1 MDEDFD
7 YRAEIAE
14 IEEYCSYLDA
24 IFEEELLA
32 SWILLERTETYAI
45 FKNAEQD
52 TRIIRAAYINNL
64 FKE

>member
-14 IEEYCSYLDA
+14 IEEYCSYLDS

-32 SWILLERTETYAI
+32 SWILIRRTELYAI
-45 FKNAEQD
+45 FTNKEGE